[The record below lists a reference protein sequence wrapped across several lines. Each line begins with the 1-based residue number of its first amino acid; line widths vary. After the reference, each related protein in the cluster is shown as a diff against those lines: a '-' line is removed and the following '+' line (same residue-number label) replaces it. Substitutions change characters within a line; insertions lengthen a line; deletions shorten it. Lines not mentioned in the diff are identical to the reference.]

1 MIISN
6 IDDKEELILR
16 EEFYGRII
24 YPINIFFS
32 INSYKDS
39 KTIKFMVVEE
49 FSKVVLFKGWKE
61 LEQREESTFYED
73 LVLYNMA
80 IREVDEFLS
89 KIIGIVNFTLYL
101 NDKILFSFLCGH
113 YNLKETNPSLP
124 LFNSFKEYLS
134 SKSINYSFLPKSLL
148 NKIFSRFTSTHNR

>member
-6 IDDKEELILR
+6 IDDKEDLILR

-32 INSYKDS
+32 IDTYKS
-39 KTIKFMVVEE
+39 IKTIKFMVVEE

-61 LEQREESTFYED
+61 LEQRNESIFYED
-73 LVLYNMA
+73 LELYNMA

-89 KIIGIVNFTLYL
+89 KIVGIVNFTLYI
-101 NDKILFSFLCGH
+101 NHKILFSFLYGQ
-113 YNLKETNPSLP
+113 YNLKSNNPSLP
-124 LFNSFKEYLS
+124 LFNSFKESLS
-134 SKSINYSFLPKSLL
+134 YRNINCVFLKKSLL
-148 NKIFSRFTSTHNR
+148 NKITSRYTSTHI